1 MDRPETIQGLTN
13 NHFKN
18 IYIYISKWIQT
29 AGLSLDL
36 PHQRHQPSPPWNSM
50 PFPCRRLRVGAAA
63 AMLLATLQLGAPG
76 FARVRRRK
84 EPLQKELG
92 VYGVLHGITY
102 GI

>member
-1 MDRPETIQGLTN
+1 MDRPEMIQGLTN

-18 IYIYISKWIQT
+18 ISKWIQT

-36 PHQRHQPSPPWNSM
+36 PHQRHQPGLNPAPPWNSM
-50 PFPCRRLRVGAAA
+50 PFPWRRLRVGAAA

-84 EPLQKELG
+84 EPLEKELG
-92 VYGVLHGITY
+92 VYSVLYGITY